1 MCGNSSGLS
10 IRTISPCFDVSE
22 DSNTSVAVDLGN
34 QRLVAL
40 ILPILTGA
48 TLTVYTS
55 ETLTGTYVL
64 CKSSADDAIT
74 ITAGGTAMYRGL
86 TAAHTEALRGARF
99 IKLESAG
106 TEAADRA
113 ITFVTESRP

>member
-1 MCGNSSGLS
+1 MCGSSGVS
-10 IRTISPCFDVSE
+10 FREISPCFDVSA
-22 DSNTSVAVDLGN
+22 DDNTSVAVDLGN
-34 QRLVAL
+34 ERLVGL
-40 ILPILTGA
+40 ILPAMTGA
-48 TLTVYTS
+48 TLTVYAS
-55 ETLTGTYVL
+55 ATLTGTYVL

-86 TAAHTEALRGARF
+86 TAAHMEALRGVRF
-99 IKLESAG
+99 LKLESVG